1 MEEQMD
7 EKQSLHIITQMISK
21 AKNNLGNNSFYF
33 LLWGWAVFLTA
44 IAHYILLVGQWK
56 WHFLPWPIGMTVTA
70 LISIVYSYREGKNKK
85 AKSYLDKFLET
96 LWICTTV
103 CIVLVLAIITKIADF
118 RASYAALMI
127 LYGLGTVITG
137 SIIQFRPLVIGGV
150 IIWCCAASLIW
161 LNFPDA
167 LLALAVSVLAGY
179 IIPGYL
185 LRAKRE
191 RKLQTA

>member
-7 EKQSLHIITQMISK
+7 EKQSLQIITQMISK
-21 AKNNLGNNSFYF
+21 AKNNLGDNSFYF
-33 LLWGWAVFLTA
+33 LLWGWAVFITA
-44 IAHYILLVGQWK
+44 LAQYILIVSQYEL
-56 WHFLPWPIGMTVTA
+56 HFLPWPIGMTIA
-70 LISIVYSYREGKNKK
+70 GLISGVYSYREGKNKK

-96 LWICTTV
+96 LWIATTV
-103 CIVLVLAIITKIADF
+103 CIVLVLAIITEIADF

-137 SIIQFRPLVIGGV
+137 IVIKFRPLVVGGV

-167 LLALAVSVLAGY
+167 LLALAFSVLAGY
-179 IIPGYL
+179 IVPGYL
-185 LRAKRE
+185 LRTKRE
-191 RKLQTA
+191 KRIQTA